1 MAKLGDLVE
10 FYLPDGKQRR
20 VGRYVRK
27 QDGYCFVVCLVSM
40 YRRVYK
46 LRLKEI
52 KTIKE
57 DK

>member
-1 MAKLGDLVE
+1 MAKIGDLVE

-20 VGRYVRK
+20 VGKYVRK
-27 QDGYCFVVCLVSM
+27 QDGYCFIVCLVSM

-52 KTIKE
+52 KTIVG
-57 DK
+57 